1 MIVILLLSPFILM
14 GVISLLT
21 GLHFYKKG
29 KIYDSQSKV
38 IGGEIVD
45 IVKGVR
51 IGDNP
56 AGWFP
61 TIKYWDEPTK
71 SYLLYKSTTG
81 RELKCKYTIGDKIEL
96 RYLSTDKGVDI
107 RTNEPIS
114 IYGCSRQFALVGA
127 IITRI
132 SIIIVIIVIFST
144 VF

>member
-1 MIVILLLSPFILM
+1 MIIIFMLPPFFLM
-14 GVISLLT
+14 GLLPLIT
-21 GLHFYKKG
+21 GLHIYKKG
-29 KIYDSQSKV
+29 KIYDSKSKV
-38 IGGEIVD
+38 IVGEIVD

-61 TIKYWDEPTK
+61 TIKYWDEPST

-81 RELKCKYTIGDKIEL
+81 RELKRKYTIGDKIEL

-114 IYGCSRQFALVGA
+114 IYGCSRQFAVVGA

-132 SIIIVIIVIFST
+132 NIIIVVIVIFST